1 MVDGQHINFE
11 RSMKEWGKIEG
22 FGMRPTW
29 LEINLLVVTLG
40 KGKTDPRCVEYV
52 WVMLRVREAFCWRSQ
67 LNSKQG
73 LSLLYRKDP

>member
-1 MVDGQHINFE
+1 LVDGQHINFE

-52 WVMLRVREAFCWRSQ
+52 WVNAKGER
-67 LNSKQG
+67 G
-73 LSLLYRKDP
+73 ILLEESA